1 MNVPFLSATALTGVP
16 VIETPRLRLRAPGL
30 QDADAYIAA
39 HDDERARW
47 MGGNQGRES
56 AWRTFATVL
65 GHWALRG
72 FGLWAVT
79 EKGSDACL
87 GTVGC
92 WYPQGWPEREIG
104 WFVFPA
110 AEGRGIAREAALA
123 AREYAYRTLG
133 WTTAVSYVHPDNAR
147 SIALAGRLGAVRD
160 DGAPRPK
167 PELGTL
173 VFRHPGP
180 EGNS

>member
-1 MNVPFLSATALTGVP
+1 MNAPLPTVELTGVP
-16 VIETPRLRLRAPGL
+16 VLETERLVLRAPQARDL
-30 QDADAYIAA
+30 DAYVAA
-39 HDDERARW
+39 HDDPRARW
-47 MGGNQGRES
+47 MGGNAGREA
-56 AWRTFATVL
+56 AWRGFAAVT

-79 EKGSDACL
+79 EKGSDTCL

-123 AREYAYRTLG
+123 ALGFAWATLG
-133 WTTAVSYVHPDNAR
+133 WTTAVSYIHPENAR
-147 SIALAGRLGAVRD
+147 SIALAERLGATRD
-160 DGAPRPK
+160 DAADRPK
-167 PELGTL
+167 PELDTL
-173 VFRHPGP
+173 VFRHMRPGTL
-180 EGNS
+180 